1 MDARILVTQNWLNAT
16 YGTVAGWVKLEENG
30 LTGWETIYGLRRGLQ
45 AELGITPV
53 TSGFGPATTAAFSS
67 KIRNINS
74 TSSTPANVLR
84 LLSGALWCKGY
95 QGLVDD
101 DAQHPP
107 TFNAMALYIGQARA
121 DLGLGSGN
129 PFVDVKLMT
138 SLMSMDA
145 YVVPFASGG
154 TTSIRDVQQWLNKNY
169 SARRDF
175 ALVPC
180 DGIFSRQVQTALLFA
195 LQYEFGMADG
205 TANGNFGAG
214 TQSGLKTQAPVGPGS
229 VDTSSR
235 RFVHLYQAA
244 MRFNRYDVSFS
255 GTFDSTTSARSKDF
269 QTFMEIPVTGKGD
282 YTTWANLLVSSGDT
296 SIKTKGFDTN
306 HQLTVAQAAGAKA
319 AGYTHVGR
327 YTVGADKFITSG
339 ELDALRS
346 AGLRLIP
353 LHQRFNDS
361 EATMTR
367 TAGRAQGL
375 EALERCRV
383 LGLPSASLVFFSVD
397 FDPIGETI
405 DGPVMDFFRGVNDV
419 MGSALNGTFKI
430 GVYGTRN
437 VCQTLLDA
445 KQVEGA
451 FVAGMST
458 GYSGN
463 MGFPMPSGWHYNQIV
478 EVTETLGGSSIGV
491 DHDVV
496 SSRAAAVDL
505 SGVVSPPIERDGSS
519 TATGF
524 DVFFEWVCRAE
535 VACERALVDGSTALT
550 PLAPWKTRIPAYL
563 LHWLRRPKYWGSN
576 DSGMWGRY
584 TPQYDENTSAG
595 AARAACED
603 ALNALSPAKPA
614 STRDIAH
621 FAATGMGYYTW
632 GVPTTTSNYG
642 LGDLGGWSLDLLQI
656 WGDYDRLATKPDLAT
671 WMTSNIGA
679 ATGGFGLADV
689 IADADAWLI
698 LKALTAGTGL
708 TLSGVSRGL
717 LMMTR
722 SQRIKRFYA
731 DRFAS
736 SADNIATAFARLVDG
751 IDIPSGINLDFTT
764 DQLRQAANAR
774 VLPTQD
780 QAKVCARAYGQVLGK
795 LSA

>member
-1 MDARILVTQNWLNAT
+1 MDARILLAQNWLNTT
-16 YGTVAGWVKLEENG
+16 YGSRAGWVKLEENG

-45 AELGITPV
+45 AELGISPV
-53 TSGFGPATTAAFSS
+53 TSGFGPATTAAFTS
-67 KIRNINS
+67 KIRSINA
-74 TSSTPANVLR
+74 TSPTSANVLR

-107 TFNAMALYIGQARA
+107 TFGAMAPYVGQVRD

-145 YVVPFASGG
+145 YVIPFFGGG
-154 TTSIRDVQQWLNKNY
+154 TVSVREVQRWLNKTY
-169 SARRDF
+169 LARRDF
-175 ALVPC
+175 AVVPC
-180 DGIFSRQVQTALLFA
+180 DGIFSRQVQTALLYA

-205 TANGNFGAG
+205 TANGNFGPG
-214 TQSGLKTQAPVGPGS
+214 TQSGLKAQAPVGPGS
-229 VDTSSR
+229 VDTSSK

-244 MRFNRYDVSFS
+244 MRFNRYDVPFS
-255 GTFDSTTSARSKDF
+255 GSFDATTATRTKDF
-269 QTFMEIPVTGKGD
+269 QSFVEIPVNGKGD
-282 YTTWANLLVSSGDT
+282 YTTWASLLVSSGDT

-306 HQLTVAQAAGAKA
+306 RQLTAAQASGAKA

-339 ELDALRS
+339 ELDNLRA
-346 AGLRLIP
+346 AGLLLIP

-361 EATMTR
+361 AATMTR
-367 TAGRAQGL
+367 TAGRTQGL

-383 LGLPSASLVFFSVD
+383 LGLPSGSLVFFSVD
-397 FDPIGETI
+397 FDPVGETI

-419 MGSALNGTFKI
+419 MSSALNGTYKV

-437 VCQTLLDA
+437 VCQTLLDT
-445 KQVEGA
+445 KQVQGA

-496 SSRAAAVDL
+496 SSRATAVDL
-505 SGVVSPPIERDGSS
+505 AGVVSPPVERDGSS

-535 VACERALVDGSTALT
+535 VACERALSDASNALT
-550 PLAPWKTRIPAYL
+550 PLRPFKTRIPAYL
-563 LHWLRRPKYWGSN
+563 LHWLRRPKYWGAN

-595 AARAACED
+595 AARAACES
-603 ALNALSPAKPA
+603 ALAALSSAKPA
-614 STRDIAH
+614 SARDIAH

-632 GVPTTTSNYG
+632 GVPTTTNAYG
-642 LGDLGGWSLDLLQI
+642 LGDLGGWSLDLLQV
-656 WGDYDRLATKPDLAT
+656 WGDYDRLTTKPDLAT
-671 WMTSNIGA
+671 WMASAIGG

-689 IADADAWLI
+689 VADADAWLV
-698 LKALTAGTGL
+698 LKALRAGTGT

-717 LMMTR
+717 LRMTR
-722 SQRIKRFYA
+722 AQRIKKFYA
-731 DRFAS
+731 DRFGS
-736 SADNIATAFARLVDG
+736 SAENIATAFAQLVDG
-751 IDIPSGINLDFTT
+751 IDIPAGINLSFTT

-774 VLPTQD
+774 VLPTQA
-780 QAKVCARAYGQVLGK
+780 QAKVCARAT
-795 LSA
+795 ARF